1 MTAQAQRKE
10 QKSINDSFD
19 EDRKRFEVEYNQNEQ
34 GEWSWKFK
42 EQRPMFATMMKAM
55 RKKVVQMAIIHKNF
69 KDEESKVQQS
79 TISI

>member
-1 MTAQAQRKE
+1 
-10 QKSINDSFD
+10 
-19 EDRKRFEVEYNQNEQ
+19 
-34 GEWSWKFK
+34 
-42 EQRPMFATMMKAM
+42 MFATMMKAM